1 MKVSTKLFNQ
11 QQLKQFTSLNEEI
24 QKTQNKIS
32 TGKNI
37 LLASDDPTGSVQLS
51 GLQVIRDQINQYN
64 KNIETSKERLTLLD
78 KNLQKSSHHQ
88 HQNIH
93 CCLKSTLLTLN

>member
-78 KNLQKSSHHQ
+78 KNLQNMNKERARMQKYLWLRTSAGRS
-88 HQNIH
+88 
-93 CCLKSTLLTLN
+93 

>member
-32 TGKNI
+32 TGKN
-37 LLASDDPTGSVQLS
+37 LSSVFVSCKQR
-51 GLQVIRDQINQYN
+51 I
-64 KNIETSKERLTLLD
+64 
-78 KNLQKSSHHQ
+78 
-88 HQNIH
+88 
-93 CCLKSTLLTLN
+93 STLLFTSHSLT